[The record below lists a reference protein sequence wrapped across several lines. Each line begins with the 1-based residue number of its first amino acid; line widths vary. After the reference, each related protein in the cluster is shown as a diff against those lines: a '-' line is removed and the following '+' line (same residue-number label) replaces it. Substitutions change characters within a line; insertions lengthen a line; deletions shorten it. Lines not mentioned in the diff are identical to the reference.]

1 MTLIEF
7 WILIGRS
14 WNDKFHRKTRKPGH
28 SRIGKQSIRFL
39 LYSKT
44 SLLFALFI
52 LVKLNTYRCKF
63 SKSVYHIILG
73 TYFQDQR
80 KFAWSTAQFY
90 RKCYSTRITRSTRG
104 VTEPS
109 IKSDVTHSTKQF
121 FTSLEA
127 TCDRIAKLF
136 FMSFRAITIKTLLWF
151 HVKLKATLRTL
162 CMKHSG
168 NQYVQR
174 QIWFCGILANKQDQ
188 GFWQKENN
196 CLVLTSPQRFSFL
209 AKYDKFSWQ
218 INFKCHPLRNQLWTI
233 R

>member
-1 MTLIEF
+1 MSKRKVVC
-7 WILIGRS
+7 RS
-14 WNDKFHRKTRKPGH
+14 RGLKQQYM
-28 SRIGKQSIRFL
+28 SGKLFVWL
-39 LYSKT
+39 L
-44 SLLFALFI
+44 LLP
-52 LVKLNTYRCKF
+52 
-63 SKSVYHIILG
+63 HIIASFSIILLHRRRKKRG
-73 TYFQDQR
+73 FQLLLSALCLLPSHGR
-80 KFAWSTAQFY
+80 FAENIFN
-90 RKCYSTRITRSTRG
+90 RG
-104 VTEPS
+104 VPEPS